1 MERQKTCKA
10 KTKSGDPCKLAAVS
24 EAGFCQI
31 HAPKRDR
38 HQMGSSNAGK
48 GKAAVKGAEMSWAS
62 SGEVIALADL
72 PGILLA
78 CIIAVRDEEMTPSQ
92 AKVILELAKTSVSLQ
107 RQLDMDTLF
116 LPLEDAA
123 DFR

>member
-1 MERQKTCKA
+1 MEHRKICKA
-10 KTKSGDPCKLAAVS
+10 KTKSGDPCKLSAVS
-24 EAGFCQI
+24 ETGFCRI
-31 HAPKRDR
+31 HAPERDR
-38 HQMGSSNAGK
+38 HQTGSSNGGK
-48 GKAAVKGAEMSWAS
+48 GKATVKGAAMSWAS

-92 AKVILELAKTSVSLQ
+92 AKVILELAKTSASLQ
-107 RQLDMDTLF
+107 RQLDMDTLL